1 MKNESTNL
9 LMQKLQKNEADPDT
23 KILVRK
29 VINVENL
36 QVAYEKWRWDGV
48 VGESLI
54 FESNDVSGLSE
65 EELIELLRK
74 NELMEE
80 ITQYTTKFTEDGLLF
95 VNFNFVV
102 V

>member
-1 MKNESTNL
+1 M
-9 LMQKLQKNEADPDT
+9 
-23 KILVRK
+23 RK

-36 QVAYEKWRWDGV
+36 QAVYEKWRWDGV

-54 FESNDVSGLSE
+54 FESKDVSGLSE
-65 EELIELLRK
+65 KDLIELLRK

-80 ITQYTTKFTEDGLLF
+80 ITQYSTKLTEDGLLF

>member
-1 MKNESTNL
+1 
-9 LMQKLQKNEADPDT
+9 
-23 KILVRK
+23 VRK

-36 QVAYEKWRWDGV
+36 QAVYEKWRWDGV

-54 FESNDVSGLSE
+54 FESKDVSGLSE
-65 EELIELLRK
+65 KDLIELLRK

-80 ITQYTTKFTEDGLLF
+80 ITQYSTKLTEDGLLF